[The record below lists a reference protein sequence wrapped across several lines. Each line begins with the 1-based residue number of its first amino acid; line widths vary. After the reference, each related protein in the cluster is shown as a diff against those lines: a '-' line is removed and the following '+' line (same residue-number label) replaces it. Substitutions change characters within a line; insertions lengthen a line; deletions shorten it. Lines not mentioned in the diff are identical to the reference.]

1 MPNLLLSSLLNCT
14 TSRLATVKC
23 RYNEMSL
30 KCQFLKKFIYAELS
44 TGKNDGFWL
53 LWGILKKCIK
63 QDIIMAVIKSQ

>member
-1 MPNLLLSSLLNCT
+1 
-14 TSRLATVKC
+14 
-23 RYNEMSL
+23 MSVL
-30 KCQFLKKFIYAELS
+30 KRFIYAELS